1 MTSVRRLTHLGLCV
15 SDLETSLAFYT
26 EAFEFVEVRRFEGE
40 GPAVGQI
47 LGLSDETL
55 LQAVYLDRDGWCLEL
70 LHYPKQ
76 GSVGDGAPCAMNG
89 LGFTHLSFAVRDLD
103 VVCATVRA
111 RGGRVLD
118 DSLTEFDT
126 GTRGIFVVDPDGAR
140 IELMERGDSPL
151 AIPGQPRD

>member
-1 MTSVRRLTHLGLCV
+1 MSSVRRLTHFGLCV
-15 SDLETSLAFYT
+15 SDLEQSLAFYT
-26 EAFEFVEVRRFEGE
+26 EAFEFVEVGRFEGE

-47 LGLSDETL
+47 LGLPDETQL
-55 LQAVYLDRDGWCLEL
+55 KAVYLDRDGWRLEL
-70 LHYPKQ
+70 LHYPKP

-89 LGFTHLSFAVRDLD
+89 LGFTHLSFVVRDLD

-118 DSLTEFDT
+118 HSLSEFGA

-140 IELMERGDSPL
+140 IELMERGGDPL